1 MEISKYDSIYK
12 ELNDKTNILSLM
24 INDSLQNE
32 HVLYNTTFIINED
45 LESFKNEIYLYK
57 KNIDNLKDTIINIEQ
72 SYPLEFAFLL
82 EDIILE
88 KEQNQIIKNKS

>member
-32 HVLYNTTFIINED
+32 HVLYNNTFIINED
-45 LESFKNEIYLYK
+45 LE
-57 KNIDNLKDTIINIEQ
+57 
-72 SYPLEFAFLL
+72 
-82 EDIILE
+82 
-88 KEQNQIIKNKS
+88 